1 MSEHVR
7 RFVKSSHLLEM
18 RGGGDAL
25 AALAAEGEMV
35 ELELGD
41 GLSLFTA
48 GGGELDNQ
56 VSYLPGQRDD
66 ATSLVLRSDAPTQ
79 RGAAG
84 LVIKGL
90 KILGVDVEAWLGIDS
105 LKNHASSVIADR
117 AALLADGRAVAG
129 RSGGL
134 GLYQCDGRTAYAE
147 RLSAPARLS
156 SSGEALVL
164 VHGFF
169 SSTGGA
175 FEGLWKPAGSGVRD
189 ALLRHYQGAMYGFDH
204 ATLGENPIA
213 NALALAKGLP
223 EGARLHMLAHSRGG
237 LVCELL
243 SRAQFG
249 QDGILPR
256 ELELFES
263 RQPEDAARLRELIRV
278 MRTKELRVERLVRAG
293 SPIRGTWLASN
304 RLDRWLSIFYNVVR
318 QAVPQ
323 GPRFVADCVF
333 DVIATV
339 VKKRLEREHFP
350 GIEAMSPTSPLMG
363 LLNDAAPELRQ
374 RLTVIA
380 GDCVGS
386 GLVQRLKLLITDGFF
401 GEPHDLVVPTSSMFG
416 GAPRSGGV
424 RYFFHQT
431 PRVDHFHYFS
441 QGESL
446 KRVQIGLIGDDAQY
460 ERLQL
465 LSRITERPRL
475 VANRAVKPDAPLN
488 VVLPGIMGT
497 ELAYKDN
504 NRLWVDLIDFFC
516 GGFPKLVLDA
526 QSQDAPYPRPG
537 TREVYPLGPMDKFYG
552 DLEEALQMRGELVL
566 SAGYDW
572 RKPIHVAADAL
583 AARLASEWPE
593 GSPRPLRLVAHSMGG
608 LVARALFARH
618 PRLRERF
625 VLSARNRLLMLGTPN
640 AGSMAIVRA
649 LLRDNKQI
657 GLIAGMSPQTQ
668 TELLTVAATF
678 PGFHELLPQSGRIWA
693 NQSVW
698 DKLYDQNGI
707 PASERPSLSAGAMT
721 LAARGRQAL
730 RDSITALPLSHAV
743 YVAGF
748 VDPESRDATVVDID
762 QQGRYVRG
770 PGDGTVSYESGL
782 VPGIP
787 TYYANA
793 KHGDLPAFRRAFSAY
808 FELLERGQTNLLP
821 KDWKSLQEARRGVQ
835 LETLEQ
841 EQLPYRPSRRELLYS
856 LLGATVPDV
865 AMLTASH
872 ADPITLRVVNGGL
885 RFARYPLIVGHYQGD
900 VMQGSEAEIDR
911 QFDGQM
917 QTALELGVYPGPVE
931 SFQVFERRQDTH
943 DRRSPFAIVVGLG
956 RPGELS
962 VGELRGTVRRGILGW
977 FGTALSGARSN
988 ERTAFSIVLLGS
1000 SVSGMSVSEC
1010 ARAILQGVQDA
1021 QSVAIERQQA
1031 ADGNDTSQSIGEVEL
1046 IEVYED
1052 KALELVAELPKLID
1066 TEEFRDRF
1074 RVAAGLEE
1082 RADALRRLR
1091 DEGRGATTVRRLD
1104 IRAIGG
1110 RLRYSLPGIQAAV
1123 PVMKRDIDITE
1134 IQAYSREIDQQLSTD
1149 RTLGR
1154 VLFNQ
1159 LLPLELK
1166 HFALEQYDV
1175 LLTLNQSA
1183 ASLPWELADA
1193 GSKLP
1198 LSVQSGMIRQ
1208 LRSARYTPRERV
1220 SHNSALVIGEPVV
1233 EGLPPLP
1240 GARREAEVV
1249 ADVLRTAGFEV
1260 TYLDQPTAMQVRD
1273 ELGRRPYRVI
1283 HFAGHGVVDYLG
1295 PLSGAAATPRTG
1307 MVIGSLLVNAAD
1319 AESSAKAPLGAG
1331 ISAASTGTRGASDER
1346 NAAQADGTAQRQWL
1360 LLTPDDVR
1368 ECVAQVPEMVFINC
1382 CHLGRQPGVA
1392 RNAPKMA
1399 SSFANS
1405 FMEIGCRAVVAAG
1418 WAVEDAAAQ
1427 RFAETFYACMVRH
1440 GDRFI
1445 DAVRRA
1451 REVTYARHSDSTP
1464 TWGAYQC
1471 YGDPSYGALRRSG
1484 FSRPPQ
1490 FSTPRELE
1498 YWLRERA
1505 TACMGLTG
1513 SALEAIRAP
1522 LLETLAGEAARWLGS
1537 ENVFDA
1543 AISTCES
1550 MGAYQFSAELIQ
1562 GRINARRSI
1571 SARTRV
1577 IHARLC
1583 LRIAMQAQAHPGK
1596 QMQSWQAAARKA
1608 LAQVESL
1615 ANLENSGLL
1624 WFDLSTFLRRW
1635 FVLQHTRADRQ
1646 AALARLVLAA
1656 QAAWDA
1662 TQKGIEQRLGHV
1674 PTHDELVIET
1684 SDAQAQKTLSAI
1696 IIAGLIAVKGRKGA
1710 KAGATLPSY
1719 AAMMEH
1725 CTAKLE
1731 RDEAAV
1737 EFWDDVDLA
1746 DLKLLLLATPPSLLP
1761 AGGKHV
1767 SQDEYDR
1774 QAGHI
1779 SALYQFGISLSATE
1793 GQRDSIAAYIRF
1805 WYEAAVFFAEDSA
1818 TEEQGHW
1825 DRLRRALV
1833 HANLPGVPAA
1843 TAKARSPRVANKPP
1857 PAARKKTTKAKKAL
1871 AVPGVAVQAGTTRTV
1886 ARKTTARPAKA
1897 SKTTGGRTTGG
1908 KTTARKKANAR
1919 KATQGAR
1926 KK

>member
-1 MSEHVR
+1 MTEHVH
-7 RFVKSSHLLEM
+7 RFVKSSHPLEM
-18 RGGGDAL
+18 RGGGSAL
-25 AALAAEGEMV
+25 PALPAEGELV

-41 GLSLFTA
+41 GLSLFT
-48 GGGELDNQ
+48 GGGNELESQ
-56 VSYLPGQRDD
+56 VNDLPGQRDG
-66 ATSLVLRSDAPTQ
+66 ASPLVLRSDAPTQ

-90 KILGVDVEAWLGIDS
+90 KVLGVDVEAWLGIDS
-105 LKNHASSVIADR
+105 LKNHAANVIADK
-117 AALLADGRAVAG
+117 AALLADGREVTG
-129 RSGGL
+129 RKGGL
-134 GLYQCDGRTAYAE
+134 GLYRCDGQTAYAE
-147 RLSAPARLS
+147 RLSAPATVS
-156 SSGEALVL
+156 SNGQALVL

-175 FEGLWKPAGSGVRD
+175 FEGLWKPVGSGVRD
-189 ALLRHYQGAMYGFDH
+189 ALLKHYQGAMYGFDH
-204 ATLGENPIA
+204 ATLGQNPIS

-223 EGARLHMLAHSRGG
+223 DGARLHMLAHSRGG

-249 QDGILPR
+249 QDAILPR
-256 ELELFES
+256 ELELFEI
-263 RQPEDAARLRELIRV
+263 RQPEDADALRELIRV
-278 MRTKELRVERLVRAG
+278 MRTKELQVERLVRAG

-323 GPRFVADCVF
+323 GPQFVADHVF

-363 LLNDAAPELRQ
+363 LLNDAPPELRQ

-386 GLVQRLKLLITDGFF
+386 GLMHRLKMLITDGFF

-416 GAPRSGGV
+416 GAPRSAGV

-446 KRVQIGLIGDDAQY
+446 KRVQVGLIGDDKQY

-465 LSRITERPRL
+465 LSQITERPRL
-475 VANRAVKPDAPLN
+475 VANRSVKPDAPLN

-504 NRLWVDLIDFFC
+504 NRLWVDLVDFFC
-516 GGFPKLVLDA
+516 GNFPKLVLDA
-526 QSQDAPYPRPG
+526 QSQEAPYPRPG

-552 DLEEALQMRGELVL
+552 DLMDALQKRGELVL

-572 RKPIHVAADAL
+572 RKPIHVAADML
-583 AARLASEWPE
+583 AARLASDWPE

-625 VLSARNRLLMLGTPN
+625 VQSPRNRLLMLGTPN

-698 DKLYDQNGI
+698 DKLYEQNGI
-707 PASERPSLSAGAMT
+707 AVSQRPNLSAGAMS
-721 LAARGRQAL
+721 LASRGRQGL
-730 RDSITALPLSHAV
+730 RDSLGTLPLSNSV

-748 VDPESRDATVVDID
+748 VDPEARDATVVDID
-762 QQGRYVRG
+762 EGGRYVKG
-770 PGDGTVSYESGL
+770 PGDGTVSYASGL
-782 VPGIP
+782 INGIP
-787 TYYANA
+787 AYYANA
-793 KHGDLPAFRRAFSAY
+793 KHGDLPAFRRAFNAY
-808 FELLERGQTNLLP
+808 FELLERGETSLLP

-835 LETLEQ
+835 LEALEQ

-856 LLGATVPDV
+856 LLGATAPDV
-865 AMLTASH
+865 AMLTVSH

-900 VMQGSEAEIDR
+900 VMQGSEAEVDR

-917 QTALELGVYPGPVE
+917 QTALDLGVYPGPVE

-943 DRRSPFAIVVGLG
+943 DRRSPFAVVVGLG

-962 VGELRGTVRRGILGW
+962 VGELRRTVKRGILGW
-977 FGTALSGARSN
+977 FGTALSGAGST

-1021 QSVAIERQQA
+1021 QSVVIKRLQA
-1031 ADGNDTSQSIGEVEL
+1031 ADGTDASQGIGEVEL
-1046 IEVYED
+1046 IELYED
-1052 KALELVAELPKLID
+1052 KALELVAELPRLID
-1066 TEEFRDRF
+1066 TDEFRDRF

-1082 RADALRRLR
+1082 RADALHRLR
-1091 DEGRGATTVRRLD
+1091 DEGRGATSVRRLD
-1104 IRAIGG
+1104 IRAVGG

-1123 PVMKRDIDITE
+1123 PVMKRDIDIAE
-1134 IQAYSREIDQQLSTD
+1134 IQAYAREIDQQLSTD
-1149 RTLGR
+1149 RVLGR

-1220 SHNSALVIGEPVV
+1220 SNNSALVVGEPVV
-1233 EGLPPLP
+1233 EGLPSLP
-1240 GARREAEVV
+1240 GARREAEAV
-1249 ADVLRTAGFEV
+1249 ADVLKTAGFEV
-1260 TYLDQPTAMQVRD
+1260 IYLDQPTAVQVRD

-1283 HFAGHGVVDYLG
+1283 HFAGHGVVDYVG
-1295 PLSGAAATPRTG
+1295 PLGGPGAKPRTG
-1307 MVIGSLLVNAAD
+1307 MVIGSLLVNAD
-1319 AESSAKAPLGAG
+1319 PEPGAKAGVPAG
-1331 ISAASTGTRGASDER
+1331 ISAASAATRGGSDER
-1346 NAAQADGTAQRQWL
+1346 DATKAEGTVVRHWL

-1399 SSFANS
+1399 SNFANS

-1418 WAVEDAAAQ
+1418 WAVEDSAAQ
-1427 RFAETFYACMVRH
+1427 CFAETFYACMVQQ

-1451 REVTYARHSDSTP
+1451 RETTYSRHSDSTP

-1471 YGDPSYGALRRSG
+1471 YGDPSYGALRRTS
-1484 FSRPPQ
+1484 SPRPPH
-1490 FSTPRELE
+1490 FNTARELK
-1498 YWLRERA
+1498 YWVCERA

-1513 SALEAIRAP
+1513 DALEALRAP
-1522 LLETLAGEAARWLGS
+1522 LLEALASDAARWLNP
-1537 ENVFDA
+1537 EDVFDA
-1543 AISTCES
+1543 VISACEKL
-1550 MGAYQFSAELIQ
+1550 GAYQFTAELIRL
-1562 GRINARRSI
+1562 RIDERRSV
-1571 SARTRV
+1571 SVRARV
-1577 IHARLC
+1577 IHARVC
-1583 LRIAMQAQAHPGK
+1583 LRIAMQLQANPAK
-1596 QMQSWQAAARKA
+1596 QGLRWQADAKKA
-1608 LAQVESL
+1608 LTRVESL
-1615 ANLENSGLL
+1615 ANLENSGTL
-1624 WFDLSTFLRRW
+1624 WFDLSTLLRRW
-1635 FVLQHTRADRQ
+1635 FVLQDTRTGRL

-1674 PTHDELVIET
+1674 PAHDELVVEIN
-1684 SDAQAQKTLSAI
+1684 DAQAQKTLSAI
-1696 IIAGLIAVKGRKGA
+1696 IIARLIATTGRKNA
-1710 KAGATLPSY
+1710 KGPVTLPSY
-1719 AAMMEH
+1719 AAMREH

-1731 RDEAAV
+1731 RDEVAV

-1746 DLKLLLLATPPSLLP
+1746 DLKLLLLATPPSLLS
-1761 AGGKHV
+1761 ANVKQL

-1779 SALYQFGISLSATE
+1779 SALYRFGMSLSATE
-1793 GQRDSIAAYIRF
+1793 GERDSIAAYIRF
-1805 WYEAAVFFAEDSA
+1805 WYEVAVFFGEDPA
-1818 TEEQGHW
+1818 TAEQGHW
-1825 DRLRRALV
+1825 DRLRRALMQ
-1833 HANLPGVPAA
+1833 ANLPGVPVV
-1843 TAKARSPRVANKPP
+1843 TAKPRPSRVVSKAT
-1857 PAARKKTTKAKKAL
+1857 PAARTKARKAVAEATVGKKVSTKKTASSKTAAGRTTARK
-1871 AVPGVAVQAGTTRTV
+1871 QAT
-1886 ARKTTARPAKA
+1886 ARKTTR
-1897 SKTTGGRTTGG
+1897 
-1908 KTTARKKANAR
+1908 
-1919 KATQGAR
+1919 GAR
-1926 KK
+1926 KH

>member
-1 MSEHVR
+1 MTEHVR
-7 RFVKSSHLLEM
+7 RFVKSSHPLEM
-18 RGGGDAL
+18 RGGGEAL
-25 AALAAEGEMV
+25 SALPAEGEMV

-48 GGGELDNQ
+48 GGDELDSQ
-56 VSYLPGQRDD
+56 VDYLPGQRDG
-66 ATSLVLRSDAPTQ
+66 ASPLVLRSNAPTQ

-84 LVIKGL
+84 LIIKGL
-90 KILGVDVEAWLGIDS
+90 KVLGVDVEAWLGIDS
-105 LKNHASSVIADR
+105 LKNHAANVIADK
-117 AALLADGRAVAG
+117 AALLADGREIAG
-129 RSGGL
+129 RDGGL

-147 RLSAPARLS
+147 RLSAPAAVS
-156 SSGEALVL
+156 SRGEALVL

-175 FEGLWKPAGSGVRD
+175 FEGLWKPVGSGVCD
-189 ALLRHYQGAMYGFDH
+189 ALLKHYQGAMYGFDH

-213 NALALAKGLP
+213 NALALAKRLP
-223 EGARLHMLAHSRGG
+223 DGARLHLLAHSRGG

-263 RQPEDAARLRELIRV
+263 RQPEDAAGLRELIRV
-278 MRTKELRVERLVRAG
+278 MRTKELQVERLVRAG

-323 GPRFVADCVF
+323 GPQFVADHVF
-333 DVIATV
+333 DVVATV

-386 GLVQRLKLLITDGFF
+386 GLLHRLKMLITDGFF

-416 GAPRSGGV
+416 GAPRSGGL

-441 QGESL
+441 QTESL
-446 KRVQIGLIGDDAQY
+446 KRIQVGLIGDDTQY
-460 ERLQL
+460 EKLQL
-465 LSRITERPRL
+465 LSQITERPRL

-504 NRLWVDLIDFFC
+504 NRLWVDLLDFLC
-516 GGFPKLVLDA
+516 GNFPKLVLDA
-526 QSQDAPYPRPG
+526 QSQEAPYPRPG

-552 DLEEALQMRGELVL
+552 DLMEALQKRGELVL

-572 RKPIHVAADAL
+572 RKPIHVAADTL

-618 PRLRERF
+618 PGLRERF
-625 VLSARNRLLMLGTPN
+625 VQSARNRLLMLGTPN
-640 AGSMAIVRA
+640 AGSMAIARA

-657 GLIAGMSPQTQ
+657 GLIAGMAPQTQ
-668 TELLTVAATF
+668 TELLRVAATF
-678 PGFHELLPQSGRIWA
+678 PGFHELLPQAGRIWA
-693 NQSVW
+693 NQAVW
-698 DKLYDQNGI
+698 DRLYDQNRI
-707 PASERPSLSAGAMT
+707 PAGDRPSLSAGAMT
-721 LAARGRQAL
+721 LAARGRLAL
-730 RDSITALPLSHAV
+730 RDSIAALPLGHAV

-762 QQGRYVRG
+762 EQGRYVRG

-782 VPGIP
+782 VAGIP

-793 KHGDLPAFRRAFSAY
+793 KHGDLPAFRRAFNAY
-808 FELLERGQTNLLP
+808 FELLERGETNLLP

-835 LETLEQ
+835 LEALEQ

-856 LLGATVPDV
+856 LLGATAPDV
-865 AMLTASH
+865 AMLTVSH
-872 ADPITLRVVNGGL
+872 ADPITLRIVNGGL

-900 VMQGSEAEIDR
+900 VMQGSEAEVDR

-943 DRRSPFAIVVGLG
+943 DRRSPFAVVVGLG

-962 VGELRGTVRRGILGW
+962 VGELRHTVRRGILGW
-977 FGTALSGARSN
+977 FGTAMSGAGSN

-1021 QSVAIERQQA
+1021 QSVVIERLQA
-1031 ADGNDTSQSIGEVEL
+1031 ADGTDTSQGIGEVEL

-1066 TEEFRDRF
+1066 TDEFRDRF

-1082 RADALRRLR
+1082 RADALHRLR
-1091 DEGRGATTVRRLD
+1091 DEGRGATSVRRLD
-1104 IRAIGG
+1104 IRAVGG

-1123 PVMKRDIDITE
+1123 PVMKRDIDIAE
-1134 IQAYSREIDQQLSTD
+1134 IQAYAREIDQQLSTD
-1149 RTLGR
+1149 RVLGR

-1220 SHNSALVIGEPVV
+1220 SNNSALVVGEPVV

-1240 GARREAEVV
+1240 GARREAEAV

-1260 TYLDQPTAMQVRD
+1260 TYLDQPTAVQVRD

-1283 HFAGHGVVDYLG
+1283 HFAGHGVVDYVG
-1295 PLSGAAATPRTG
+1295 PLSGAGATPRTG
-1307 MVIGSLLVNAAD
+1307 MVIGSLSVNAD
-1319 AESSAKAPLGAG
+1319 SEPGARAG
-1331 ISAASTGTRGASDER
+1331 LEAATSAASAGTRGASDER
-1346 NAAQADGTAQRQWL
+1346 DAAKAEGMARHWL

-1399 SSFANS
+1399 SNFANS

-1418 WAVEDAAAQ
+1418 WAVEDSAAQ
-1427 RFAETFYACMVRH
+1427 CFAETFYACMVRQ

-1451 REVTYARHSDSTP
+1451 REATYAGHSDSTP

-1471 YGDPSYGALRRSG
+1471 YGDPSYGALRRTGSP
-1484 FSRPPQ
+1484 RPPQ
-1490 FSTPRELE
+1490 FNTPRELE

-1522 LLETLAGEAARWLGS
+1522 LLEALAGDAGRWLGS
-1537 ENVFDA
+1537 EDVFDA
-1543 AISTCES
+1543 AISACES
-1550 MGAYQFSAELIQ
+1550 MGAYQFSAELIRR
-1562 GRINARRSI
+1562 RINQRRSV

-1583 LRIAMQAQAHPGK
+1583 LRIAMQLQSHPDK
-1596 QMQSWQAAARKA
+1596 QGVRWQAEARKA
-1608 LAQVESL
+1608 LTQVVSL
-1615 ANLENSGLL
+1615 ANLENSGTL

-1635 FVLQHTRADRQ
+1635 FVLQDTRAGRQ
-1646 AALARLVLAA
+1646 DALARLVLAA

-1674 PTHDELVIET
+1674 PTHNELVVQT
-1684 SDAQAQKTLSAI
+1684 NDAQAQKTLSAI
-1696 IIAGLIAVKGRKGA
+1696 IIAGLIAVTGRKGV
-1710 KAGATLPSY
+1710 KAPATLPSY

-1731 RDEAAV
+1731 RDEAAI

-1761 AGGKHV
+1761 AGDKQF

-1779 SALYQFGISLSATE
+1779 SALYRFGMSLSATE

-1805 WYEAAVFFAEDSA
+1805 WYEAAVFFAEDPA
-1818 TEEQGHW
+1818 TAEQGHW

-1833 HANLPGVPAA
+1833 QANLPGVPTA
-1843 TAKARSPRVANKPP
+1843 TAKTRPSRVAGKAA
-1857 PAARKKTTKAKKAL
+1857 PAARTKEKKA
-1871 AVPGVAVQAGTTRTV
+1871 VAKARVAKQAGTKQAA
-1886 ARKTTARPAKA
+1886 ARKTAARATAA
-1897 SKTTGGRTTGG
+1897 SKTTAG
-1908 KTTARKKANAR
+1908 KTTARKQVSAGKTTRRTR
-1919 KATQGAR
+1919 KR
-1926 KK
+1926 